1 MRYRLALFVALVM
14 LILTSTPQPVGA
26 QATFSNITTKLEFP
40 DRISFSATIEASAEI
55 ERVVLEYGTNA
66 RSCADVIA
74 KAYPV
79 ITPATKL
86 NVSWTWE
93 MLQSGSEPPGTQIWY
108 RWRAIDVT
116 GKEHI
121 SEQQEL
127 TWIDTKRR
135 WQSKTRDLVTLHW
148 YAGNEGF
155 ADELLDS
162 AEEALQRLANDTKV
176 VLSEPANIYIYAN
189 TDDMRE
195 AILYE
200 PSWTGGLAFPPQHI
214 VIIGIAPEQMEWGKR
229 TVGHELTHILI
240 GDLTFSCIGSVPTWL
255 NEGIAMYAE
264 GDLEPSYQQI
274 LQQAI
279 ATNDLISLR
288 SLNSNFSEQSNK
300 AHLSYAQSYS
310 IVAYLIQNYSQD
322 QLLALFAAL
331 RDGQTTEAALQ
342 QVYQRDLETLEAEW
356 RRSVGAGASNEAR
369 PSPTP
374 NLQPTIVPTYPPVI
388 VESYPTQTPDPN
400 RPTSTP
406 IPVGQVDQDPPT
418 RTPRSNDRA
427 TRSDPNQNRPTETVP
442 SQDPASNNNDSG
454 FWAAGSMRILLVAGI
469 CLVVVSLIGGGVV
482 IWMLLGQ
489 KRQ

>member
-1 MRYRLALFVALVM
+1 MRYRLALFVAIVM
-14 LILTSTPQPVGA
+14 LVLIGTARPVGA
-26 QATFSNITTKLEFP
+26 QATFSNLKTKLEFP
-40 DRISFSATIEASAEI
+40 ERLSFSATIEASNEI
-55 ERVVLEYGTNA
+55 ERVVLEYGTNT
-66 RSCADVIA
+66 RSCANVIA
-74 KAYPV
+74 KAYPE
-79 ITPATKL
+79 ISPATKL

-93 MLQSGSEPPGTQIWY
+93 MLRSGSEPPGAQIWY

-116 GKEHI
+116 GKEYV

-135 WQSKTRDLVTLHW
+135 WQSKTRGLVTLHW
-148 YAGNEGF
+148 YAGSERF

-176 VLSEPANIYIYAN
+176 LLNEPTDIYIYAN
-189 TDDMRE
+189 TEDMRE

-200 PSWTGGLAFPPQHI
+200 PSWTGGLAFPAQHI
-214 VIIGIAPEQMEWGKR
+214 VIIGIAPQQMEWGKR

-240 GDLTFSCIGSVPTWL
+240 GDLAFSCIGSVPTWL

-264 GDLEPSYQQI
+264 GDLEPGYQQI

-300 AHLSYAQSYS
+300 AQLSYAQSYS

-342 QVYQRDLETLEAEW
+342 QVYQRDLDTLEAEW
-356 RRSVGAGASNEAR
+356 RRWIGAGASNVAR

-388 VESYPTQTPDPN
+388 VESYPTQTPDPR

-406 IPVGQVDQDPPT
+406 IAVGQADQDEPT
-418 RTPRSNDRA
+418 RTPASSGRA
-427 TRSDPNQNRPTETVP
+427 TRSDPNQNRPTATVP
-442 SQDPASNNNDSG
+442 SQAPADSNGDSG
-454 FWAAGSMRILLVAGI
+454 FLLAGSMRILLAVGI
-469 CLVVVSLIGGGVV
+469 CLMAASLIGGCIVV
-482 IWMLLGQ
+482 WMLLREKKQ
-489 KRQ
+489 